1 MNAIVIDNTII
12 PTKEDDIRNLDTYTL
27 VCYKYMLSIE
37 YLYRLNIYNQ
47 QRQKYKAYGLHLA
60 SSTNNIINEL
70 PVDISKNI
78 IQYI

>member
-37 YLYRLNIYNQ
+37 YLYRLIY
-47 QRQKYKAYGLHLA
+47 
-60 SSTNNIINEL
+60 IINK
-70 PVDISKNI
+70 DKNTKHMGYIWLHQQI
-78 IQYI
+78 I